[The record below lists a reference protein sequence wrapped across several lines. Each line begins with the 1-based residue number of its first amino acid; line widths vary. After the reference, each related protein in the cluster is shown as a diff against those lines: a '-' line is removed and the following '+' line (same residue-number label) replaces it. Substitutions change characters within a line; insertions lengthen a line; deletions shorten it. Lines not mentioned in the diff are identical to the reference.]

1 LNRNPTRL
9 ATAPNNVW
17 TRLEFETW
25 IDALVKQEI
34 AARGNAP
41 PLSDT
46 EVASLMKMI
55 VHSLNTGIV
64 PAGNA

>member
-1 LNRNPTRL
+1 MAPPMMM

-25 IDALVKQEI
+25 IGALAKQEI
-34 AARGNAP
+34 EARGKAP
-41 PLSDT
+41 PLTDT
-46 EVASLMKMI
+46 EVEGLMEMI
-55 VHSLNTGIV
+55 VYSLNTGIV